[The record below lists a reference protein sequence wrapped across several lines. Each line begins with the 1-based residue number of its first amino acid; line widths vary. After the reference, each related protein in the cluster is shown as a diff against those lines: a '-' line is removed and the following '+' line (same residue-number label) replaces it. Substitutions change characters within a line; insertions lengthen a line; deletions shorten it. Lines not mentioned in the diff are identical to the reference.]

1 MASLLFNNILYSNTN
16 MPSFFSRLVQA
27 VCLPLGAF
35 AVFSAF
41 QEADPAIQRLATR
54 LKEFYTE
61 AHPEV
66 SYLHLNQAA
75 YVAGETVWFKA
86 YVADANSHQL
96 DSLSRVLY
104 VDVVS
109 PSGRRVLLRRTLAL
123 RGGLAHGD
131 LALPDT
137 LAQGVYTVRAYTHW
151 MRNAGEQLFFSRRV
165 PVWQTAP
172 AAPDAASASAGTA
185 VPARRDV
192 ARPVASSRPDVQ
204 FFPEGGD
211 YVAGLSTVVGVKAVD
226 ATGAGLAV
234 RGEILDDQNQVQG
247 SFSTPAL
254 GMSAFSFSP
263 AAGRRYHAR
272 VLLPNG
278 TAADYPLPAV
288 QPAGWVMNVREIGN
302 TLRVLI
308 RHRAAAGA
316 AGGPQALRLLA
327 HVRGELAYAGQGQI
341 NGDEIFSATL
351 YKDKL
356 PAGVLHLTLFDE
368 QQIARAERLAFV
380 PDPNALRVTVRPDR
394 PRYGAR
400 EAVTLEVEVRNA
412 AGLPTGAELSVAV
425 ANEAGLPA
433 TGTTDA
439 TIESHL
445 LLTSELKGYVENP
458 GYYFRNPTPDT
469 RLALDH
475 LLLTQGWS
483 RFVWRELLGTASPV
497 ANYRFLPE
505 QTLTLGGQLV
515 RANGKPV
522 PNGTLTLYQQ
532 ANKSINASQANDEGR
547 FLYQGFS
554 GQDSAKV
561 LLQARTEKG
570 SSNVLIQLDELWPL
584 PATPLPLPLQVLP
597 ATTPELAAYSQRSRR
612 QQVLERQYLPDST
625 RSILLRNVTVKSR
638 AIPPEQAAFS
648 LHRSADYVLNPS
660 DIPSAASFPDIF
672 QLLQGRVS
680 GLQITRSNSSYNVL
694 IRGASSITGS
704 SQPLYL
710 LDGMPVSNA
719 EGLMGIAP
727 VTVERIEV
735 LKGASAAIYGSRGA
749 GGVIAVFTKRG
760 NPNYDYSKE
769 PAAGVAVRQLPAY
782 YRAREFYAPRY
793 EQASA
798 VNRPDPRA
806 TALYWLPRLSVP
818 ASGTARFTFYTADQG
833 GTFRISAEGIGA
845 TGQPALGSNSLT
857 VSAR

>member
-1 MASLLFNNILYSNTN
+1 
-16 MPSFFSRLVQA
+16 MPSFSSRLLPVA
-27 VCLPLGAF
+27 CLSLGALAAF
-35 AVFSAF
+35 TAF
-41 QEADPAIQRLATR
+41 QNPDPAIQRLATR
-54 LKEFYTE
+54 LKDFYTE
-61 AHPEV
+61 AQPEI

-86 YVADANSHQL
+86 YVANANSHQL

-185 VPARRDV
+185 VPARRGV

-247 SFSTPAL
+247 SFSTSAL

-263 AAGRRYHAR
+263 TACRRYHAR
-272 VLLPNG
+272 VLLPTG

-316 AGGPQALRLLA
+316 AARTQALRLLA
-327 HVRGELAYAGQGQI
+327 HVRGVLVYAGQGQI

-351 YKDKL
+351 SKDKL

-400 EAVTLEVEVRNA
+400 EAVTLEVEVHNA

-433 TGTTDA
+433 TG

-458 GYYFRNPTPDT
+458 GYYFRNPTPET

-483 RFVWRELLGTASPV
+483 RFVWRELLASDASP
-497 ANYRFLPE
+497 AAAYRFLPE
-505 QTLTLGGQLV
+505 QTLTLGGRLV
-515 RANGKPV
+515 RTNGKPI

-532 ANKSINASQANDEGR
+532 ANKSVNVSQANDAGR

-570 SSNVLIQLDELWPL
+570 STDVLIQLDELWPL

-597 ATTPELAAYSQRSRR
+597 AAAPELAAYSQRSRR

-638 AIPPEQAAFS
+638 ATPPEQSVFS
-648 LHRSADYVLNPS
+648 LHNNADYVLKLS
-660 DIPSAASFPDIF
+660 DIPSTASFSDIF

-694 IRGASSITGS
+694 IRGASSIAGS

-710 LDGMPVSNA
+710 LDGMPISDA
-719 EGLMGIAP
+719 EGLMGVAP

-735 LKGASAAIYGSRGA
+735 LKGASAAIYGSRAA

-760 NPNYDYSKE
+760 NFNYDYSKE

-793 EQASA
+793 EKAPSA
-798 VNRPDPRA
+798 ALPDPRA
-806 TALYWLPRLSVP
+806 TALYWLPRLQVP

-833 GTFRISAEGIGA
+833 GTFRVSAEGISA
-845 TGQPALGSNSLT
+845 TGQPALGSASLT

>member
-1 MASLLFNNILYSNTN
+1 M
-16 MPSFFSRLVQA
+16 
-27 VCLPLGAF
+27 
-35 AVFSAF
+35 FSAF
-41 QEADPAIQRLATR
+41 QNPDPAIQRLATR
-54 LKEFYTE
+54 LQYFYTE
-61 AHPEV
+61 AQPEI

-172 AAPDAASASAGTA
+172 AAPDAAASASVGTA
-185 VPARRDV
+185 VHARREV

-272 VLLPNG
+272 VVLPNG

-316 AGGPQALRLLA
+316 AAGPQALRLLA
-327 HVRGELAYAGQGQI
+327 HVRGVLVYAGQGQI

-351 YKDKL
+351 SKDKL

-380 PDPNALRVTVRPDR
+380 PDPNPLRVAVRSDR
-394 PRYGAR
+394 PSYGAR

-425 ANEAGLPA
+425 ADEAGLPA

-458 GYYFRNPTPDT
+458 GYYFRQPTPDT
-469 RLALDH
+469 RLALDY

-483 RFVWRELLGTASPV
+483 RFVWRELLASDTSP
-497 ANYRFLPE
+497 AAAYRFLPE
-505 QTLTLGGQLV
+505 QTLTLGGRLV
-515 RANGKPV
+515 RTNGKPV

-532 ANKSINASQANDEGR
+532 ANKSVNVSQANDAGR

-570 SSNVLIQLDELWPL
+570 SNNILIQLDELWPL

-597 ATTPELAAYSQRSRR
+597 AATPELAAYSQRSRR

-638 AIPPEQAAFS
+638 ATPPEQSVFS
-648 LHRSADYVLNPS
+648 LHSNADYVLNLS
-660 DIPSAASFPDIF
+660 DIPSTAAFSDIF

-680 GLQITRSNSSYNVL
+680 GLQITRSNSSYNVM

-710 LDGMPVSNA
+710 LDGMPISDA
-719 EGLMGIAP
+719 EGLMGVAP

-760 NPNYDYSKE
+760 NFNYDYSKE

-782 YRAREFYAPRY
+782 HRAREFYAPRY

-798 VNRPDPRA
+798 ANRPDPRA
-806 TALYWLPRLSVP
+806 TTLYWLPRLSVP

-833 GTFRISAEGIGA
+833 GTFRVSAEGIGA
-845 TGQPALGSNSLT
+845 TGQPALGSTSLT